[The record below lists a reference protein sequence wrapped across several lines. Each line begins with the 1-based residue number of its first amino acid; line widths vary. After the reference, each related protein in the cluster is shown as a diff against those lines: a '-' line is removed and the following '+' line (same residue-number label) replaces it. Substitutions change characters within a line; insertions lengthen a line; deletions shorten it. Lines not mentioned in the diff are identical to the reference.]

1 MSVHYKYPNYGVH
14 EGHGK
19 HGAYCLYFPSGYQ
32 AKICNFQ
39 KQKEFCFTPMW
50 KFILKSWIHD
60 NAISHQPFKG
70 KKEDKLLVW
79 DTGIMFWMVALDY
92 DPEMLEKI

>member
-1 MSVHYKYPNYGVH
+1 
-14 EGHGK
+14 
-19 HGAYCLYFPSGYQ
+19 
-32 AKICNFQ
+32 
-39 KQKEFCFTPMW
+39 MW